1 MLKVFPT
8 EYPNKRLSPEIRVEL
23 KELDKISKQTDLL
36 VSNKLDTYEQFF
48 AFKTQ
53 KTKEL
58 DSLLD
63 KRSKLWYRHKKAKS
77 QSEKESI
84 RNEIDLLNKEITPLR
99 EEVVLCDG
107 IEERTP
113 KMEQNIK
120 DFEEQK
126 DKEVKDN
133 EHIR

>member
-1 MLKVFPT
+1 M
-8 EYPNKRLSPEIRVEL
+8 
-23 KELDKISKQTDLL
+23 
-36 VSNKLDTYEQFF
+36 
-48 AFKTQ
+48 
-53 KTKEL
+53 
-58 DSLLD
+58 
-63 KRSKLWYRHKKAKS
+63 WYKKAKS

-126 DKEVKDN
+126 DREVKDN

>member
-1 MLKVFPT
+1 M
-8 EYPNKRLSPEIRVEL
+8 RLRH
-23 KELDKISKQTDLL
+23 K
-36 VSNKLDTYEQFF
+36 
-48 AFKTQ
+48 

-77 QSEKESI
+77 QSEKESV

-113 KMEQNIK
+113 KMEQNVK

-126 DKEVKDN
+126 DREVKDN